1 MWTQRGILS
10 IFFMGLLLCHILPG
24 RYSSSTIGSFHRLA
38 SSCLLMAAYKSK
50 RAKTSTNRSNQKS
63 TYKKKS
69 CSANWKRCGHRETSL
84 PQSRLFIT
92 EKGVVASVIKRLID
106 KLEQTASETLINILI
121 MLDNKDDEHEK
132 RIDKQDERL
141 DDFEDK
147 LDTFQRS
154 FDGTKAEVDSNV
166 DMKKG
171 ITKAVINAIIVGV
184 IAWILSRIGIG
195 G

>member
-1 MWTQRGILS
+1 MTQGI
-10 IFFMGLLLCHILPG
+10 
-24 RYSSSTIGSFHRLA
+24 R
-38 SSCLLMAAYKSK
+38 SK
-50 RAKTSTNRSNQKS
+50 NRRQKS
-63 TYKKKS
+63 
-69 CSANWKRCGHRETSL
+69 L
-84 PQSRLFIT
+84 LQSRLFIM

-121 MLDNKDDEHEK
+121 MLDNKGDEHEK

-147 LDTFQRS
+147 LDAFQRS

-184 IAWILSRIGIG
+184 IAWILSQIGIG

>member
-1 MWTQRGILS
+1 NIQMCVYDFENARRFQERRRCARAYGITVG
-10 IFFMGLLLCHILPG
+10 FLLC
-24 RYSSSTIGSFHRLA
+24 S
-38 SSCLLMAAYKSK
+38 
-50 RAKTSTNRSNQKS
+50 
-63 TYKKKS
+63 
-69 CSANWKRCGHRETSL
+69 
-84 PQSRLFIT
+84 
-92 EKGVVASVIKRLID
+92 KGVVASVIKRLID

-121 MLDNKDDEHEK
+121 MLDNKGDEQKK